1 MPMLSITFANIIIEK
16 HIAITFAAS
25 AELVYAQPLQE
36 AQSKEYTW
44 PTNLMDNFY
53 VLYGI
58 LIEKSSF

>member
-36 AQSKEYTW
+36 AQSKEYT
-44 PTNLMDNFY
+44 
-53 VLYGI
+53 
-58 LIEKSSF
+58 